1 MMRSRKTSL
10 TIFIYVLLCMGA
22 VFCLIPLLWLLR
34 SSLMSTEDM
43 FKLPLILFP
52 KNIRFQN
59 YIEVFTMVPFA
70 RFYIN
75 TVFVVIA
82 NIVGALIS
90 NLMIAYGLTRIEFKG
105 RKLMFSLSIG
115 TLMLPAYVQLIP
127 LFLEW
132 NWFGKINT
140 FLPLFVPAFFG
151 NAFFIFMLCQFLR
164 TIPRDFD
171 EAAFMDGASYP
182 LIIAKIIL
190 PLAKPAMAVV
200 AIFQFMFT
208 WNDFMTPL
216 LFLNDMEKYTLAIGI
231 RTFISTY
238 YTPWGV
244 LMAAAT
250 LTILPLIVLFF
261 SAQKYFISGLTLGGI
276 KG

>member
-1 MMRSRKTSL
+1 MRSRKTSVTVL
-10 TIFIYVLLCMGA
+10 IYLLLSIGA
-22 VFCLIPLLWLLR
+22 ISCLIPLLWLIR

-43 FKLPLILFP
+43 FKLPLIFFP
-52 KNIRFQN
+52 KKLRVQN
-59 YIEVFTMVPFA
+59 YVDVFTMVPFA
-70 RFYIN
+70 KFYMN
-75 TVFVVIA
+75 TVFVVVF
-82 NIVGALIS
+82 NIIGALIS

-140 FLPLFVPAFFG
+140 FLPLIVPAFFG

-182 LIIAKIIL
+182 LIIVKIIF
-190 PLAKPAMAVV
+190 PLVKPAMAVV

>member
-10 TIFIYVLLCMGA
+10 TIIIYLLLSTGA
-22 VFCLIPLLWLLR
+22 ISCLIPLVWLLR

-43 FKLPLILFP
+43 FKLPLIIFP
-52 KNIRFQN
+52 RNLRFQN
-59 YIEVFTMVPFA
+59 YVEVFTMVPFA
-70 RFYIN
+70 KFYLN
-75 TVFVVIA
+75 TVIVVIA

-132 NWFGKINT
+132 NWFGQINT
-140 FLPLFVPAFFG
+140 FLPLIVPAFFG

-171 EAAFMDGASYP
+171 EAAFMDGANYP
-182 LIIAKIIL
+182 LIIAKIIF

>member
-1 MMRSRKTSL
+1 MRKRRTG
-10 TIFIYVLLCMGA
+10 TTVCIYTLLLLGA
-22 VFCLIPLLWLLR
+22 LSCLIPLFWLVR
-34 SSLMSTEDM
+34 SSFMSTEDM

-52 KNIRFQN
+52 KKLKVQN
-59 YIEVFTMVPFA
+59 YIDVFTMVPFA
-70 RFYIN
+70 QFYAN
-75 TVFVVIA
+75 TIFVVVV
-82 NIVGALIS
+82 NIIGALIS

-140 FLPLFVPAFFG
+140 FLPLTVPAFFG

-182 LIIAKIIL
+182 LIIARIIF

-208 WNDFMTPL
+208 WNDFMGPL

-231 RTFISTY
+231 RTFISTF

-261 SAQKYFISGLTLGGI
+261 IAQRYFISGLTLGGI

>member
-1 MMRSRKTSL
+1 MRTRRAGA
-10 TIFIYVLLCMGA
+10 TICIYVLLAMGA
-22 VFCLIPLLWLLR
+22 IICLIPLLWLIR

-52 KNIRFQN
+52 KKLRLQN
-59 YIEVFTMVPFA
+59 YADVFTMVPFA
-70 RFYIN
+70 RFYAN
-75 TVFVVIA
+75 TIFVVAI
-82 NIVGALIS
+82 NIIGALIS
-90 NLMIAYGLTRIEFKG
+90 NLMIAYGLARIEFKG

-115 TLMLPAYVQLIP
+115 TLMLPANVQLIP

-132 NWFGKINT
+132 NWFGQINT
-140 FLPLFVPAFFG
+140 FLPLTVPAFFG
-151 NAFFIFMLCQFLR
+151 NAFFIFMLYQFLR

-171 EAAFMDGASYP
+171 EAAFIDGASYP
-182 LIIAKIIL
+182 VIIAKIIF
-190 PLAKPAMAVV
+190 PLMKSAMVVV
-200 AIFQFMFT
+200 AIFQFTFT
-208 WNDFMTPL
+208 WNDFMSPL
-216 LFLNDMEKYTLAIGI
+216 LFLNDMNKYTLAVGL
-231 RTFISTY
+231 RAFISTF

-261 SAQKYFISGLTLGGI
+261 IAQRYFISGLTIGGI

>member
-1 MMRSRKTSL
+1 MRSRR
-10 TIFIYVLLCMGA
+10 IGAAIGIYLLLVVGA
-22 VFCLIPLLWLLR
+22 IICLVPLFWLIR
-34 SSLMSTEDM
+34 SSLMSTENM

-52 KNIRFQN
+52 REFRLQN
-59 YIEVFTMVPFA
+59 YVDVFTMVPFA
-70 RFYIN
+70 RFYAN
-75 TVFVVIA
+75 TVFVVTF
-82 NIVGALIS
+82 NIIGALIS
-90 NLMIAYGLTRIEFKG
+90 NLMIAYGLARIEFKG

-115 TLMLPAYVQLIP
+115 TLMLPANVQLIP

-132 NWFGKINT
+132 NWFGKVNT
-140 FLPLFVPAFFG
+140 FLPLTVPAFFG
-151 NAFFIFMLCQFLR
+151 NAFFIFMLYQFLR

-182 LIIAKIIL
+182 VIIARVIF
-190 PLAKPAMAVV
+190 PLMKPAMAVV

-208 WNDFMTPL
+208 WNDFMSPL
-216 LFLNDMEKYTLAIGI
+216 LFLNDTNKYTLAIGI
-231 RTFISTY
+231 RTFISTF

-261 SAQKYFISGLTLGGI
+261 IAQRYFVSGLTIGGI

>member
-1 MMRSRKTSL
+1 MRSRKTSL

-52 KNIRFQN
+52 KKIRFQN

-70 RFYIN
+70 RFYTN

-140 FLPLFVPAFFG
+140 FLPLIVPAFFG

-208 WNDFMTPL
+208 WNDFKTPL

-250 LTILPLIVLFF
+250 LTILPLIVMFF
-261 SAQKYFISGLTLGGI
+261 SAQRYFISGLTLGGI

>member
-1 MMRSRKTSL
+1 MRSRKTSL

>member
-1 MMRSRKTSL
+1 MRKRRTG
-10 TIFIYVLLCMGA
+10 TTVCIYTFLVFGA
-22 VFCLIPLLWLLR
+22 ISCLIPLFWLVR
-34 SSLMSTEDM
+34 SSFMSTEDM

-52 KNIRFQN
+52 KKLKVQN
-59 YIEVFTMVPFA
+59 YIDVFTMVPFA
-70 RFYIN
+70 QFYAN
-75 TVFVVIA
+75 TIFVVVV
-82 NIVGALIS
+82 NIIGALIS

-140 FLPLFVPAFFG
+140 FLPLTVPAFFG

-182 LIIAKIIL
+182 LIIAKIIF

-208 WNDFMTPL
+208 WNDFMGPL

-231 RTFISTY
+231 RTFISTF

-261 SAQKYFISGLTLGGI
+261 IAQRYFISGLTLGGI

>member
-1 MMRSRKTSL
+1 MKTRR
-10 TIFIYVLLCMGA
+10 TGA
-22 VFCLIPLLWLLR
+22 VVLTYLCLVSGAICCLIPLLWLVR

-43 FKLPLILFP
+43 FKLPLIFFP
-52 KNIRFQN
+52 KKIRFQN
-59 YIEVFTMVPFA
+59 YAEVFTMVPFA
-70 RFYIN
+70 KFYVN
-75 TVFVVIA
+75 TIFVVTF
-82 NIVGALIS
+82 NIFGALIS

-127 LFLEW
+127 LFIEW

-140 FLPLFVPAFFG
+140 FFPLIVPAFFG

-171 EAAFMDGASYP
+171 EAAFMDGANYP
-182 LIIAKIIL
+182 LIIVKIIF

-208 WNDFMTPL
+208 WNDFMGPL
-216 LFLNDMEKYTLAIGI
+216 LFLNDREKFTLAIGI

-261 SAQKYFISGLTLGGI
+261 SAQKFFISGLTLGGI

>member
-1 MMRSRKTSL
+1 MMRTRRT
-10 TIFIYVLLCMGA
+10 GA
-22 VFCLIPLLWLLR
+22 VVLTYLCLVSGAICCLIPLLWLVR

-43 FKLPLILFP
+43 FKLPLIFFP
-52 KNIRFQN
+52 KKIRFQN
-59 YIEVFTMVPFA
+59 YAEVFTMVPFA
-70 RFYIN
+70 KFYAN
-75 TVFVVIA
+75 TIFVVTF
-82 NIVGALIS
+82 NILGALIS

-127 LFLEW
+127 LFIEW

-140 FLPLFVPAFFG
+140 FFPLIVPAFFG

-171 EAAFMDGASYP
+171 EAAFMDGANYP
-182 LIIAKIIL
+182 LIIVKIIF

-208 WNDFMTPL
+208 WNDFMGPL
-216 LFLNDMEKYTLAIGI
+216 LFLNDREKFTLAIGI

-261 SAQKYFISGLTLGGI
+261 SAQKFFISGLTLGGI

>member
-1 MMRSRKTSL
+1 MRSRKTSL

-182 LIIAKIIL
+182 LINAKKIL

-216 LFLNDMEKYTLAIGI
+216 LFLNDM
-231 RTFISTY
+231 
-238 YTPWGV
+238 
-244 LMAAAT
+244 
-250 LTILPLIVLFF
+250 
-261 SAQKYFISGLTLGGI
+261 
-276 KG
+276 

>member
-1 MMRSRKTSL
+1 MMKTRR
-10 TIFIYVLLCMGA
+10 TGA
-22 VFCLIPLLWLLR
+22 VVLTYLCLVSGAICCLIPLLWLVR

-43 FKLPLILFP
+43 FKLPLIFFP
-52 KNIRFQN
+52 KKIRFQN
-59 YIEVFTMVPFA
+59 YAEVFTMVPFA
-70 RFYIN
+70 KFYAN
-75 TVFVVIA
+75 TIFVVTF
-82 NIVGALIS
+82 NIFGALIS

-127 LFLEW
+127 LFIEW

-140 FLPLFVPAFFG
+140 FFPLIVPAFFG

-171 EAAFMDGASYP
+171 EAAFMDGANYP

-208 WNDFMTPL
+208 WNDFMGPL
-216 LFLNDMEKYTLAIGI
+216 LFLNDREKFTLAIGI

-261 SAQKYFISGLTLGGI
+261 SAQKFFISGLTLGGI

>member
-1 MMRSRKTSL
+1 MRSRKTSL

-22 VFCLIPLLWLLR
+22 AFCLIPLLWLLR

>member
-10 TIFIYVLLCMGA
+10 TIIIYLLLSTGA
-22 VFCLIPLLWLLR
+22 ISCLIPLVWLLR

-43 FKLPLILFP
+43 FKLPLIMFP
-52 KNIRFQN
+52 RNLRFQN
-59 YIEVFTMVPFA
+59 YVEVFTMVPFA
-70 RFYIN
+70 KFYLN
-75 TVFVVIA
+75 TVIVVIA

-132 NWFGKINT
+132 NWFGQINT
-140 FLPLFVPAFFG
+140 FLPLIVPAFFG

-171 EAAFMDGASYP
+171 EAAFMDGANYP
-182 LIIAKIIL
+182 LIIAKIIF

>member
-1 MMRSRKTSL
+1 MMKTRR
-10 TIFIYVLLCMGA
+10 TGA
-22 VFCLIPLLWLLR
+22 VVLTYLCLVSGAICCLIPLLWLVR

-43 FKLPLILFP
+43 FKLPLIFFP
-52 KNIRFQN
+52 KKIRFQN
-59 YIEVFTMVPFA
+59 YAEVFTMVPFA
-70 RFYIN
+70 KFYVN
-75 TVFVVIA
+75 TIFVVTF
-82 NIVGALIS
+82 NILGALIS

-127 LFLEW
+127 LFIEW

-140 FLPLFVPAFFG
+140 FFPLIVPAFFG

-171 EAAFMDGASYP
+171 EAAFMDGANYP
-182 LIIAKIIL
+182 LIIVKIIF

-208 WNDFMTPL
+208 WNDFMGPL
-216 LFLNDMEKYTLAIGI
+216 LFLNDREKFTLAIGI

-261 SAQKYFISGLTLGGI
+261 SAQKFFISGLTLGGI

>member
-1 MMRSRKTSL
+1 MMKTRR
-10 TIFIYVLLCMGA
+10 TGA
-22 VFCLIPLLWLLR
+22 VVLTYLCLVSGAICCLIPLLWLVR

-43 FKLPLILFP
+43 FKLPLIFFP
-52 KNIRFQN
+52 KKIHFQN
-59 YIEVFTMVPFA
+59 YAEVFTMVPFA
-70 RFYIN
+70 KFYAN
-75 TVFVVIA
+75 TIFVVTF
-82 NIVGALIS
+82 NIFGALIS

-127 LFLEW
+127 LFIEW

-140 FLPLFVPAFFG
+140 FFPLIVPAFFG

-171 EAAFMDGASYP
+171 EAAFMDGANYP

-208 WNDFMTPL
+208 WNDFMGPL
-216 LFLNDMEKYTLAIGI
+216 LFLNDREKFTLAIGI

-261 SAQKYFISGLTLGGI
+261 SAQKFFISGLTLGGI

>member
-1 MMRSRKTSL
+1 MRSRKTSL

-52 KNIRFQN
+52 KKIRFQN

-70 RFYIN
+70 RFYTN

-127 LFLEW
+127 LFLE
-132 NWFGKINT
+132 
-140 FLPLFVPAFFG
+140 L
-151 NAFFIFMLCQFLR
+151 
-164 TIPRDFD
+164 
-171 EAAFMDGASYP
+171 
-182 LIIAKIIL
+182 
-190 PLAKPAMAVV
+190 
-200 AIFQFMFT
+200 
-208 WNDFMTPL
+208 
-216 LFLNDMEKYTLAIGI
+216 
-231 RTFISTY
+231 
-238 YTPWGV
+238 
-244 LMAAAT
+244 
-250 LTILPLIVLFF
+250 
-261 SAQKYFISGLTLGGI
+261 
-276 KG
+276 

>member
-1 MMRSRKTSL
+1 MRKRRTG
-10 TIFIYVLLCMGA
+10 TTVCIYTFLVLGA
-22 VFCLIPLLWLLR
+22 ISCLIPLFWLVR
-34 SSLMSTEDM
+34 SSFMSTEDM

-52 KNIRFQN
+52 KKLKVQN
-59 YIEVFTMVPFA
+59 YIDVFTMVPFA
-70 RFYIN
+70 QFYAN
-75 TVFVVIA
+75 TIFVVVV
-82 NIVGALIS
+82 NIIGALIS

-140 FLPLFVPAFFG
+140 FLPLTVPAFFG

-182 LIIAKIIL
+182 LIIARIIF

-208 WNDFMTPL
+208 WNDFMGPL

-231 RTFISTY
+231 RTFISTF

-261 SAQKYFISGLTLGGI
+261 IAQRYFISGLTLGGI

>member
-1 MMRSRKTSL
+1 MMKTRR
-10 TIFIYVLLCMGA
+10 TGA
-22 VFCLIPLLWLLR
+22 VVLTYLCLVSGAICCLIPLLWLVR

-43 FKLPLILFP
+43 FKLPLIFFP
-52 KNIRFQN
+52 KKIRFQN
-59 YIEVFTMVPFA
+59 YAEVFTMVPFA
-70 RFYIN
+70 KFYAN
-75 TVFVVIA
+75 TIFVVTF
-82 NIVGALIS
+82 NILGALIS

-127 LFLEW
+127 LFIEW

-140 FLPLFVPAFFG
+140 FFPLIVPAFFG

-171 EAAFMDGASYP
+171 EAAFMDGANYP
-182 LIIAKIIL
+182 LIIVKIIF

-208 WNDFMTPL
+208 WNDFMGPL
-216 LFLNDMEKYTLAIGI
+216 LFLNDREKFTLAIGI

-261 SAQKYFISGLTLGGI
+261 SAQKFFISGLTLGGI

>member
-1 MMRSRKTSL
+1 
-10 TIFIYVLLCMGA
+10 
-22 VFCLIPLLWLLR
+22 
-34 SSLMSTEDM
+34 
-43 FKLPLILFP
+43 
-52 KNIRFQN
+52 
-59 YIEVFTMVPFA
+59 
-70 RFYIN
+70 
-75 TVFVVIA
+75 
-82 NIVGALIS
+82 
-90 NLMIAYGLTRIEFKG
+90 MIAYGLTRIEFKG

>member
-1 MMRSRKTSL
+1 MRKRRTS
-10 TIFIYVLLCMGA
+10 TTVCIYTLLMLGA
-22 VFCLIPLLWLLR
+22 ISCLIPLFWLVR
-34 SSLMSTEDM
+34 SSFMSTEDM

-52 KNIRFQN
+52 RKIKVQN
-59 YIEVFTMVPFA
+59 YVDVFTMVPFA
-70 RFYIN
+70 RFYAN
-75 TVFVVIA
+75 TIFVVIV
-82 NIVGALIS
+82 NIIGALIS
-90 NLMIAYGLTRIEFKG
+90 NLMIAYGLARIEFKG

-140 FLPLFVPAFFG
+140 FLPLTLPAFFG

-208 WNDFMTPL
+208 WNDFMGPL
-216 LFLNDMEKYTLAIGI
+216 LFLNDMDKYTLAIGI
-231 RTFISTY
+231 RTFISTF

-261 SAQKYFISGLTLGGI
+261 IAQRYFISGLTLGGI

>member
-1 MMRSRKTSL
+1 MKTRR
-10 TIFIYVLLCMGA
+10 TGA
-22 VFCLIPLLWLLR
+22 VVLTYLCLVSGAICCLIPLLWLVR

-43 FKLPLILFP
+43 FKLPLIFFP
-52 KNIRFQN
+52 KKIRFQN
-59 YIEVFTMVPFA
+59 YAEVFTMVPFA
-70 RFYIN
+70 KFYAN
-75 TVFVVIA
+75 TIFVVTF
-82 NIVGALIS
+82 NILGALIS

-127 LFLEW
+127 LFIEW

-140 FLPLFVPAFFG
+140 FFPLIVPAFFG

-171 EAAFMDGASYP
+171 EAAFMDGANYP
-182 LIIAKIIL
+182 LIIVKIIF

-208 WNDFMTPL
+208 WNDFMGPL
-216 LFLNDMEKYTLAIGI
+216 LFLNDREKFTLAIGI

-261 SAQKYFISGLTLGGI
+261 SAQKFFISGLTLGGI

>member
-1 MMRSRKTSL
+1 MMRSRNTFA
-10 TIFIYVLLCMGA
+10 TICIYTALVGGA
-22 VFCLIPLLWLLR
+22 ISCLIPLYWLIR
-34 SSLMSTEDM
+34 SSFMLTEEM
-43 FKLPLILFP
+43 FRLPLILFP
-52 KNIRFQN
+52 KKIRFQN
-59 YIEVFTMVPFA
+59 YVDVFTMVPFA
-70 RFYIN
+70 KFYAN
-75 TVFVVIA
+75 TLFVVTL
-82 NIVGALIS
+82 NILGALIS

-140 FLPLFVPAFFG
+140 FMPLIVPAFFG

-164 TIPRDFD
+164 SIPRAFD
-171 EAAFMDGASYP
+171 EAAFMDGANYP
-182 LIIAKIIL
+182 LILAKIIF

-208 WNDFMTPL
+208 WNDFMGPL
-216 LFLNDMEKYTLAIGI
+216 LFLNDMDKYTLAIGI
-231 RTFISTY
+231 RTFISTF

>member
-1 MMRSRKTSL
+1 MMKTRR
-10 TIFIYVLLCMGA
+10 TGA
-22 VFCLIPLLWLLR
+22 VVLTYLCLVSGAICCLIPLLWLVR

-43 FKLPLILFP
+43 FKLPLIFFP
-52 KNIRFQN
+52 KKIRFQN
-59 YIEVFTMVPFA
+59 YAEVFTMVPFA
-70 RFYIN
+70 KFYVN
-75 TVFVVIA
+75 TIFVVTF
-82 NIVGALIS
+82 NIFGALIS

-127 LFLEW
+127 LFIEW

-140 FLPLFVPAFFG
+140 FFPLIVPAFFG

-171 EAAFMDGASYP
+171 EAAFMDGANYP
-182 LIIAKIIL
+182 LIIVKIIF

-208 WNDFMTPL
+208 WNDFMGPL
-216 LFLNDMEKYTLAIGI
+216 LFLNDREKFTLAIGI

-261 SAQKYFISGLTLGGI
+261 SAQKFFISGLTLGGI

>member
-1 MMRSRKTSL
+1 MRSRKTSL

-52 KNIRFQN
+52 KKIRFQN

-70 RFYIN
+70 RFYTN

-140 FLPLFVPAFFG
+140 FLPLIVPAFFG

-250 LTILPLIVLFF
+250 LTILPLIVMFF
-261 SAQKYFISGLTLGGI
+261 SAQRYFISGLTLGGI